1 MLRKEITTKHKTA
14 LEPPLP
20 YLFSV
25 WRCLEVSSE
34 QLCSYFV
41 VILHQLTF

>member
-34 QLCSYFV
+34 QLCSCYTTPTD
-41 VILHQLTF
+41 ILT